1 MFWLTN
7 QYEAFLYEGGMLL
20 LAVLTAL
27 VIGVTIH
34 PGSQL
39 QSILGVEPLRWVG
52 ERSYAIYLW
61 HYPVIV
67 LTTPLNAPPNALRAV
82 LQIAATFLI
91 AALSWRFVE
100 EPVRHGALGRQWGR
114 IRHHDW
120 SLSSLRPSGWVL
132 AGAVAFNAVVCALGL
147 FGLVTASAA
156 DPASQVTAIVPVEGH
171 HPAHPAT
178 KTQSVSGTS
187 APPPPAGQG
196 VTAIGDSIL
205 VDAAPY
211 LEATLP
217 GVVIDAR
224 VGQQLYQVQEQ
235 VAQLKGEGA
244 VGNRLILELGTNGPY
259 SPEQL
264 EALLNAFGPMQ
275 RIVLVNTR
283 VPQSW
288 QDQVNATIAAVART
302 YPNTTVVDWY
312 ADSAAYPQYFYP
324 DGVHLDA
331 DGAKYYASLLVRALE
346 APSPS
351 PSHTPP
357 HPPGTGTSR

>member
-1 MFWLTN
+1 M
-7 QYEAFLYEGGMLL
+7 
-20 LAVLTAL
+20 
-27 VIGVTIH
+27 
-34 PGSQL
+34 
-39 QSILGVEPLRWVG
+39 
-52 ERSYAIYLW
+52 
-61 HYPVIV
+61 
-67 LTTPLNAPPNALRAV
+67 
-82 LQIAATFLI
+82 
-91 AALSWRFVE
+91 
-100 EPVRHGALGRQWGR
+100 
-114 IRHHDW
+114 
-120 SLSSLRPSGWVL
+120 
-132 AGAVAFNAVVCALGL
+132 AVAVVFNAVVCALGL

-156 DPASQVTAIVPVEGH
+156 DPASQVTAIVPVVRH

-178 KTQSVSGTS
+178 TGPSVSTP

-196 VTAIGDSIL
+196 ITAIGDSIL

-224 VGQQLYQVQEQ
+224 VGQQLYQVQQQ

-259 SPEQL
+259 SPQQL

-283 VPQSW
+283 VPRSW
-288 QDQVNATIAAVART
+288 QDQVNATIATVAKD

-324 DGVHLDA
+324 DGVHLDVA
-331 DGAKYYASLLVRALE
+331 GAKYYASLLVQALE

-351 PSHTPP
+351 SPTTAP
-357 HPPGTGTSR
+357 HPPGTSK